1 MQKATDSDRTWV
13 IMALLLERLSPS
25 RWNRRGSSITKIN
38 RKKQLKS
45 LQLIPHFL
53 GWLGISLK
61 NESIERSS
69 LSLYTYSICCRSL
82 INLHYL
88 PTSQTDVIMVN
99 KYWLINCLHKSGQR
113 QTRTHF
119 KVYLPLLFSVFVCLF
134 VCLACLLCKLQLILF
149 ALDTHWSPAWT
160 CITDDC
166 WINLD

>member
-1 MQKATDSDRTWV
+1 MQKATDSDRTQV
-13 IMALLLERLSPS
+13 IMALLLERLFVG
-25 RWNRRGSSITKIN
+25 GSSITKIN

-45 LQLIPHFL
+45 LKLIPHFL

-88 PTSQTDVIMVN
+88 PTSQTAVIMAN

-119 KVYLPLLFSVFVCLF
+119 KVYLPLLFSVVVCLF
-134 VCLACLLCKLQLILF
+134 GLFIMQIAANPFCPWYTLESCMDMYNWWLL
-149 ALDTHWSPAWT
+149 
-160 CITDDC
+160 
-166 WINLD
+166 N